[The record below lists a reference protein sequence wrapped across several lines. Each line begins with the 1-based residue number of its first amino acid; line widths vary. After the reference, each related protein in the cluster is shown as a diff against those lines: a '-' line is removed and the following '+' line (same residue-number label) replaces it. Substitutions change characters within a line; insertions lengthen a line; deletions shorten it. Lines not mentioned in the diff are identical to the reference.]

1 MVEKKTPKME
11 KNSKKSAMIANN
23 SAKMEQSVLKQK
35 LICIGNF
42 PSKIVINKIKN
53 NNTDFFNSIFVG
65 KFTKD
70 ATVWDQSAINQNQII
85 DFKEDIDT
93 HFWHQILPFLDKDKS
108 FLEKIEKNYSN
119 KNKGIIVLSSL
130 WEGFGSGITPELI
143 SKFKNTSTNSII
155 FGILPSQI
163 QPPDAHYNAY
173 SSVGLCLS
181 KNYTPVVLLSRD
193 QLENYVGIDNN
204 GLIIKDIQCINFLL
218 DLIKSKD
225 TFVQEIS
232 ELTRAFGVKSYGI
245 LLTSGASM
253 SLYGSLENIFNIT
266 LLRPLLRF
274 KLSNSSIVYCLV
286 RIPTR
291 FKNKL
296 SKNKI
301 ELALA
306 NWFRD
311 KLDLKSILISDP
323 MFIDSKEDRI
333 DIALFL
339 GDLDLPDVFS
349 STKKKIQQIKNKTIK
364 KGSIKKKDWDT
375 IAKELD

>member
-1 MVEKKTPKME
+1 MGKKKKPKKDKNLEKPAT
-11 KNSKKSAMIANN
+11 IANN
-23 SAKMEQSVLKQK
+23 SVKKKTNTLKQM

-42 PSKIVINKIKN
+42 PSKIVINKP
-53 NNTDFFNSIFVG
+53 TFSDSIFLD

-70 ATVWDQSAINQNQII
+70 IVNWDKNKVNQNQVI
-85 DFKEDIDT
+85 DIKEDIDA
-93 HFWHQILPFLDKDKS
+93 HFWYQIKPILGKGNSLLEKVEKTYLDK
-108 FLEKIEKNYSN
+108 NN
-119 KNKGIIVLSSL
+119 GIIILSSL
-130 WEGFGSGITPELI
+130 WEGFGSAITPALI
-143 SKFKNTSTNSII
+143 SQFKNSSTNAIV

-181 KNYTPVVLLSRD
+181 ENYTPVVLVGRD
-193 QLENYVGIDNN
+193 QVENYVGIDNN
-204 GLIIKDIQCINFLL
+204 GLIINGNQCINFLL
-218 DLIKSKD
+218 DLINNKD

-274 KLSNSSIVYCLV
+274 KLSHSSIVYCLF
-286 RIPTR
+286 RIPDKY
-291 FKNKL
+291 KNKL

-306 NWFRD
+306 NWFKD
-311 KLDLKSILISDP
+311 KLDLKSIQISDP
-323 MFIDSKEDRI
+323 IFVDSKEDRI
-333 DIALFL
+333 DLALFF
-339 GDLDLPDVFS
+339 GELDLPDVFS
-349 STKKKIQQIKNKTIK
+349 STKKKIQQIKNNAIK

-375 IAKELD
+375 IVKELE